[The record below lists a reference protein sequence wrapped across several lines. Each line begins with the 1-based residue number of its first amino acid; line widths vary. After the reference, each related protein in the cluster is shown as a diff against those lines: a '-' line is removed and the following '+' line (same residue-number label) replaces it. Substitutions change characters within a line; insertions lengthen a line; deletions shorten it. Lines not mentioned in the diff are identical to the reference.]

1 MFYSSGFEV
10 WRWPSPSVLEEDID
24 TITQCRA
31 LLGVR
36 SFLFFVIQPLCFR
49 SDILR
54 RVFTTDKKLP
64 TMTGI
69 VDMTDLFDEPSW
81 KNVSNISINTSLEA
95 GLAKAE
101 MMLSFADSPPNP
113 VEHLIKESSDYRPPD
128 LDDGFKMVLNRGEQ
142 RRVARLEGRITDMG
156 ASDSDDSVDENNGDV
171 QEDSHELDAVPRL
184 AKRPRI
190 DVTDANEQDGSGL
203 LTYDLSL
210 PSFALESHE
219 LSTEA
224 EITLRHLGT
233 QTFALLRGKKLASKQ
248 ETLPPVPP
256 SILLPVEQDRKPRE
270 TPEDIYDFSTIRL
283 PESITMPQSIHKYMA
298 SIEIIQKQ
306 GLVRSLQS
314 QECLVDLV
322 ERESLDGV
330 DLILDHHLAVIF
342 LSLFVLPSQC
352 DKYVE
357 RVTAQSW
364 NFRRIVVIFEA
375 YPQSCA
381 RKGNKTMD
389 SELDAYTPHI
399 LKAIKKFRRDL
410 NIAAAYGTKCQET
423 EVLHAFANSVD
434 EAALFTRLCGNFAEE
449 NDETGGAIWGDRGW
463 LDVDFL
469 EVKFQFRSFLFNKY
483 LIDGL
488 VIRMKRRSW
497 LVWMG

>member
-1 MFYSSGFEV
+1 MSRSLGCQIFPF
-10 WRWPSPSVLEEDID
+10 SVIK
-24 TITQCRA
+24 
-31 LLGVR
+31 
-36 SFLFFVIQPLCFR
+36 PLCFQ

-81 KNVSNISINTSLEA
+81 KNVSNIPMDASLEA

-101 MMLSFADSPPNP
+101 MMISFADSPPNP
-113 VEHLIKESSDYRPPD
+113 AEHLIKGSSDYRPPD

-156 ASDSDDSVDENNGDV
+156 ASDSDDFVDDDV

-190 DVTDANEQDGSGL
+190 DATDANEEDGSGL
-203 LTYDLSL
+203 LTYDLS
-210 PSFALESHE
+210 PSFTLGSHE

-224 EITLRHLGT
+224 EITFRHLGT

-248 ETLPPVPP
+248 EALLPVPA

-270 TPEDIYDFSTIRL
+270 TPEDIYDFNSIRL
-283 PESITMPQSIHKYMA
+283 PGSITMPQSIHKYMA

-330 DLILDHHLAVIF
+330 DLILDHHSAVIF
-342 LSLFVLPSQC
+342 LSLFMLSSQC

-357 RVTAQSW
+357 RVAAQSW
-364 NFRRIVVIFEA
+364 KFRRIVVIFEA
-375 YPQSCA
+375 YAQSCA

-410 NIAAAYGTKCQET
+410 NIAAAYGTKCEET

-434 EAALFTRLCGNFAEE
+434 ESALFTRLYGNFAEE

-469 EVKFQFRSFLFNKY
+469 EVKFQFRCFLFNEY
-483 LIDGL
+483 LIDEL
-488 VIRMKRRSW
+488 MIRMKRRSW